1 MWQNLEKA
9 RRSSVATENKTQR
22 EEMKERVCMRPDS
35 EKLLIGG
42 VFNIRAIAPPVKV
55 KKGKKKAGGKKKKK

>member
-9 RRSSVATENKTQR
+9 RRSNVTAESKSQR
-22 EEMKERVCMRPDS
+22 KEIQERIHMRPDS

-42 VFNIRAIAPPVKV
+42 AFQIKAVAPANKP
-55 KKGKKKAGGKKKKK
+55 KKTKKKGAGKKKAK